1 MNGLAAEPPAAR
13 LSPAEITARSG
24 SNFLTGFVCLDPV
37 RRAGMTT
44 IYAFCRVADDAVDE
58 APDAATGERHLT
70 FWRDE
75 LAAAAAGR
83 ATTPVGQAVQEAIG
97 RFGVPAA
104 PLGDL
109 LDGVA
114 TDLAPRPFAD
124 DAELHR
130 YCYRVA
136 SAVGLACLPV
146 LGATSD
152 GAREFADALGH
163 ALQRTNILRDL
174 RGDAE
179 EGRCY
184 VPQAWLA
191 AEGVTLEWLC
201 GRGPDAVYAAEGPL
215 ARVCARLAGEAA
227 GHFARAEAALRSLPR
242 RERRALVPARIMG
255 AVYGEL
261 LVHLR
266 RRGGDLRGPRVR
278 VGRGRKLWLAL
289 QVLAGVRA

>member
-1 MNGLAAEPPAAR
+1 VTAALEPPGAR
-13 LSPAEITARSG
+13 LSPAEITTRSG
-24 SNFLTGFVCLDPV
+24 SNFLTGFVCLDAD
-37 RRAGMTT
+37 RRAGMTA

-58 APDAATGERHLT
+58 APDPATGAGHLA

-83 ATTPVGQAVQEAIG
+83 ATTPVGQAVQAAMQ
-97 RFGVPAA
+97 RFGVPAG

-114 TDLAPRPFAD
+114 MDLAPKPVAD

-136 SAVGLACLPV
+136 AAVGLACLPV
-146 LGATSD
+146 LGATSA

-179 EGRCY
+179 GGRCY
-184 VPQAWLA
+184 VPATWLA
-191 AEGVTLEWLC
+191 AAGVAREWLR
-201 GRGPDAVYAAEGPL
+201 GEGPDAAFAPGGPV
-215 ARVCARLAGEAA
+215 AQVCGRLAEAA
-227 GHFARAEAALRSLPR
+227 AAQFARAHAALRALPR
-242 RERRALVPARIMG
+242 AERRALVPARIMG

-261 LVHLR
+261 LVRLR
-266 RRGGDLRGPRVR
+266 QCQGDLRGPRVR